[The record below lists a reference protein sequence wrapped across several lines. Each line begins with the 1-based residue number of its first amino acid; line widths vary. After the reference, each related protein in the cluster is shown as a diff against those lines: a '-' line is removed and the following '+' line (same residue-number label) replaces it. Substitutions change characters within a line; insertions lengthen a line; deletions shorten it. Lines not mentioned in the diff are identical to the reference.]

1 MMAATIVT
9 VEAAEERNIRP
20 AAASIPGE
28 ILSPSQA
35 STFLNCSARWFFRYG
50 AGLPDPA
57 SGGAVCGKAVH
68 AMIAYWMAAKL
79 DGVTLESAGIADA
92 WDHAWDASAEGAEF
106 AATDDIDNLKASG
119 LALTQKYLTEAAPSI
134 EPAAVEVPV
143 TGVIAGVP
151 VRGIVDIVDTSG
163 RVIDIKTKSRK
174 ASEVSPD
181 HAFQLAT
188 YTKLMP
194 RASGEARIDL
204 LVSTR
209 EPQLI
214 QIDHTPGAAGAHLV
228 ERLYPLV
235 AEGIAGGL
243 YLPNRASM
251 TCSRRHCSYWREC
264 QQEFGGEVAA

>member
-1 MMAATIVT
+1 VSTAVITIDK
-9 VEAAEERNIRP
+9 AAEERNIRP

-28 ILSPSQA
+28 VLSPSQA
-35 STFLNCSARWFFRYG
+35 SCFLSCQAKWFFKYMS
-50 AGLPDPA
+50 GLPDPA
-57 SGGAVCGKAVH
+57 SGGAVRGKAVH
-68 AMIAYWMAAKL
+68 SMIAYYLAAKL

-92 WDHAWDASAEGAEF
+92 WDHAWDAAAEGAEF
-106 AATDDIDNLKASG
+106 NATDDIDDLKGSG
-119 LALTQKYLTEAAPSI
+119 LRLTQKYLSDAAPAI

-174 ASEVSPD
+174 ASEVSAD
-181 HAFQLAT
+181 HALQLAT
-188 YTKLMP
+188 YTAHMP

-204 LVSTR
+204 LVSTK
-209 EPQLI
+209 EPALI
-214 QIDHTPGAAGAHLV
+214 QIDHAPGAAGRQLV

-243 YLPNRASM
+243 FLPNRSAS
-251 TCSRRHCSYWREC
+251 TCSRRWCPFANVCEA
-264 QQEFGGEVAA
+264 EFGGKVAA

>member
-1 MMAATIVT
+1 MTTAVVTID
-9 VEAAEERNIRP
+9 EAAGGRNVRP
-20 AAASIPGE
+20 SAAAIPGE
-28 ILSPSQA
+28 VLSTGQV
-35 STFLNCSARWFFRYG
+35 STFLSCQFRWFAKYG
-50 AGLPDPA
+50 LGLPDP
-57 SGGAVCGKAVH
+57 SGGGAVRGKAVH
-68 AMIAYWMAAKL
+68 AMAAYWLAAKME
-79 DGVTLESAGIADA
+79 GVTLEPAGMPDA
-92 WDHAWDASAEGAEF
+92 FEHAWDAAAEGAEF
-106 AATDDIDNLKASG
+106 NASDDVDQLKASG
-119 LALTQKYLTEAAPSI
+119 LALTQKYLAEAAPAI

-151 VRGIVDIVDTSG
+151 VRGIVDILDVSG

-188 YTKLMP
+188 YTALMP

-204 LVSTR
+204 LVSTK

-214 QIDHTPGAAGAHLV
+214 QIDHTPGAAGRQLV

-243 YLPNRASM
+243 YLPNRSSSL
-251 TCSRRHCSYWREC
+251 CSRRYCSFWREC
-264 QQEFGGEVAA
+264 IREFGGEVAA